1 VFRVTNEQATD
12 TIS

>member
-1 VFRVTNEQATD
+1 VKQKPWEATD